1 MIEFLEFL
9 QWIYLPFIVFEKLS
23 TLELDNLTD
32 ASALIKLNITL
43 RVFLLYLRFFYMM
56 VSLNNNLQYL
66 FILVSIFV
74 VTSFQ
79 TTANL
84 SEYGVDI
91 SYPIHHY
98 IDEKGS

>member
-1 MIEFLEFL
+1 LFERHFRIS
-9 QWIYLPFIVFEKLS
+9 FIIFE
-23 TLELDNLTD
+23 
-32 ASALIKLNITL
+32 I
-43 RVFLLYLRFFYMM
+43 FYMM